1 MPTILLVEDETALR
15 CVLSEYLAFYGYDVV
30 TVPDGEEALLRAPA
44 AAVDLVV
51 SDVLLPGID
60 GLELCNRFHAD
71 ERLAGIPFLFMTAR
85 NVDGQLRAA
94 LAATGA
100 GSVLKPFEPTELL
113 ANVRDAIARR
123 ERAAKK

>member
-30 TVPDGEEALLRAPA
+30 AVPDGEEALLRACA
-44 AAVDLVV
+44 GAVDVVV

-60 GLELCNRFHAD
+60 GLELCNRFRAD
-71 ERLAGIPFLFMTAR
+71 ERLAEIPFLFMTAR
-85 NVDGQLRAA
+85 NVDEQLRTT

-100 GSVLKPFEPTELL
+100 GSVFKPFEPTELL
-113 ANVRDAIARR
+113 TNVRDAITRR
-123 ERAAKK
+123 ERVAKK